1 MTALSAIYM
10 LTGIVIIA
18 TFIITLVR
26 LTLGPT
32 LLDRA
37 VASDIIAVGAIGLT
51 ALVAVATSRDDVMV
65 LAIVFT
71 LIGFLYSVT
80 IGRFSE
86 RTDRGKRIL
95 TPDEARVEHIRLLR
109 EAQAELHAEEREA
122 LKAARAEKTGREEDK
137 K

>member
-1 MTALSAIYM
+1 MTPLTAIYT
-10 LTGIVIIA
+10 LTGMVIIA

-51 ALVAVATSRDDVMV
+51 ALVAVTSNRNDVMV
-65 LAIVFT
+65 LTIVFT

-86 RTDRGKRIL
+86 RIDSGKRIL
-95 TPDEARVEHIRLLR
+95 TPDEAKSEHIRLIR

-122 LKAARAEKTGREEDK
+122 LKAARAEHAANKGNK
-137 K
+137 S

>member
-10 LTGIVIIA
+10 VTGIVIIA

-86 RTDRGKRIL
+86 RTDRTKRIL
-95 TPDEARVEHIRLLR
+95 TPDEARIEHIRLLR

-122 LKAARAEKTGREEDK
+122 LKAARAEQTDRGEQK

>member
-10 LTGIVIIA
+10 VTGIVIIA

-86 RTDRGKRIL
+86 RTDRTKRIL

-122 LKAARAEKTGREEDK
+122 LKAARAEQTDRGEQK

>member
-122 LKAARAEKTGREEDK
+122 LKAARAEKTGREEEK